1 MEFRELSDDGILLSL
16 YCFLNLNKKLFQK
29 IQIRRLKGLEFM
41 EKLKNSIRNRN
52 KKKYNDIM
60 K

>member
-41 EKLKNSIRNRN
+41 EKLKNLH
-52 KKKYNDIM
+52 
-60 K
+60 